1 MGFWGDLAGV
11 GEAIAGAAI
20 TAFVPGGAAYGIP
33 LITSGVGTVAQSEAS
48 SNAAKAQ
55 QAATS
60 TALTGQQQ
68 NLAQTKQNEAP
79 YTGLGAAA
87 ANNLSTLMGYPA
99 GSTTAGT
106 PGSSPTNLNTSGAT
120 LATSGGIQP
129 TSLTTVTAPGV
140 QPTTAG
146 TPQAVAQTQT
156 QSSVVPMKDPR
167 NGRIVSVPAN
177 QVAAA
182 KAAGGVVVG
191 A

>member
-11 GEAIAGAAI
+11 GEAIAGGAI
-20 TAFVPGGAAYGIP
+20 TAFVPGGAAFGIP
-33 LITSGVGTVAQSEAS
+33 LITSGVGTIAQSEAS

-60 TALTGQQQ
+60 AALTGQQQ